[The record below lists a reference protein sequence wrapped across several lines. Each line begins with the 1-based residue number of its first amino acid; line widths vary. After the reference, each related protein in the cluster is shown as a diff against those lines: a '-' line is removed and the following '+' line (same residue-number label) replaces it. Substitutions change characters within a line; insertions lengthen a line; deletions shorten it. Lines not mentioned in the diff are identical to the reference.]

1 MEVSYKK
8 GKKVAY
14 LYNPE
19 LGRYY
24 YGKNH
29 PMKPKRVAM
38 AHSLITN
45 FGLYRELDVYNCRAA
60 TEEELCAFHDKGLFN
75 FINNNNNNNNF

>member
-1 MEVSYKK
+1 MESSRKN

-14 LYNPE
+14 FYNSE
-19 LGRYY
+19 VGKYY
-24 YGKNH
+24 YGKDH

-45 FGLYRELDVYNCRAA
+45 LGLYKELDVYRARYA
-60 TEEELCAFHDKGLFN
+60 S
-75 FINNNNNNNNF
+75 